1 MKEKRMFDVK
11 VLEQRGDS
19 DGNHEMIVEGY
30 AVVFESP
37 QTYEY
42 TEVIDRNSLNATD
55 MKDCVLR
62 YNHSSEAFSLARTR
76 NHSLELTID
85 NNGLYVRAK
94 IIDTQYGRD
103 FYKMIQEG
111 LVDKMSF
118 AFSVTKDEWDS
129 ETKTRRILEIDKL
142 YDVSAVDQP
151 FYEDTSIFARSLE
164 DFEKEAAEKK
174 LELEKQK
181 MLLILACENE
191 K

>member
-1 MKEKRMFDVK
+1 MFDVK

>member
-1 MKEKRMFDVK
+1 MKEKRMFEVRAADNQESK
-11 VLEQRGDS
+11 
-19 DGNHEMIVEGY
+19 EMIVEGY

-42 TEVIDRNSLNATD
+42 TEVIDRNALDTTD
-55 MKDCVLR
+55 MNDCVLR
-62 YNHSSEAFSLARTR
+62 YNHSSEGFSLARTR
-76 NHSLELTID
+76 NHSLELSID
-85 NNGLYVRAK
+85 NNGLYVRAR
-94 IIDTQYGRD
+94 IIDTQHGRD

-118 AFSVTKDEWDS
+118 AFSVTRDEWDN

-151 FYEDTSIFARSLE
+151 FYEDTSIFARSLA
-164 DFEKEAAEKK
+164 DFEKESAEKK

-181 MLLILACENE
+181 MLLILDCEN
-191 K
+191 KK

>member
-1 MKEKRMFDVK
+1 MKEKRTFEVRAR
-11 VLEQRGDS
+11 EQESED
-19 DGNHEMIVEGY
+19 MIVEGY

-42 TEVIDRNSLNATD
+42 TEVIDRNALNTTD

-62 YNHSSEAFSLARTR
+62 YNHSEEGFSLARTR

-85 NNGLYVRAK
+85 DNGLYVRAK
-94 IIDTQYGRD
+94 IIDTQHGRD
-103 FYKMIQEG
+103 LYKMIQEG
-111 LVDKMSF
+111 LVDQMSF
-118 AFSVTKDEWDS
+118 AFTVTKESWDD

-151 FYEDTSIFARSLE
+151 FYQDTSIFARSLA
-164 DFEKEAAEKK
+164 DYEKEAK

-181 MLLILACENE
+181 LLLLLDL
-191 K
+191 

>member
-42 TEVIDRNSLNATD
+42 TEVIDRNSLNTTD

>member
-1 MKEKRMFDVK
+1 MKEKRTFNVK
-11 VLEQRGDS
+11 AVEQRDENS
-19 DGNHEMIVEGY
+19 EMIVEGY

-37 QTYEY
+37 QTYDY
-42 TEVIDRNSLNATD
+42 TEVIDRNALNTTD
-55 MKDCVLR
+55 MNDCVLR
-62 YNHSSEAFSLARTR
+62 YNHSAEGFSLARTR

-85 NNGLYVRAK
+85 DNGLYVRAR
-94 IIDTQYGRD
+94 IINTQHGRD

-118 AFSVTKDEWDS
+118 AFTVTREEWDD

-164 DFEKEAAEKK
+164 DYEKEAAEKK

-181 MLLILACENE
+181 MLLILACEDE

>member
-11 VLEQRGDS
+11 IAEQRGDS

-42 TEVIDRNSLNATD
+42 TEVIDRNSLNTTD

-164 DFEKEAAEKK
+164 DFEKEAAEKN

>member
-1 MKEKRMFDVK
+1 MKEKRTFEVRTAENQESKD
-11 VLEQRGDS
+11 
-19 DGNHEMIVEGY
+19 MIVEGY

-42 TEVIDRNSLNATD
+42 TEVIDRNALNTTD
-55 MKDCVLR
+55 MNDCVLR
-62 YNHSSEAFSLARTR
+62 YNHSEEGFSLARTR
-76 NHSLELTID
+76 NHSLELSID
-85 NNGLYVRAK
+85 NNGLFVRAK
-94 IIDTQYGRD
+94 IIDTQHGRD
-103 FYKMIQEG
+103 LYKMIQEG

-118 AFSVTKDEWDS
+118 AFTVSREEWDD

-151 FYEDTSIFARSLE
+151 FYQDTSIFARSLA
-164 DFEKEAAEKK
+164 DFEKESAEKK

-181 MLLILACENE
+181 MLLLLTYEDE

>member
-11 VLEQRGDS
+11 VAEQRGDS

-42 TEVIDRNSLNATD
+42 TEVIDRNSLNTTD

-118 AFSVTKDEWDS
+118 AFSVTKDEWDN

-151 FYEDTSIFARSLE
+151 FYEDTSIFARSLA
-164 DFEKEAAEKK
+164 DFEKESAEKK